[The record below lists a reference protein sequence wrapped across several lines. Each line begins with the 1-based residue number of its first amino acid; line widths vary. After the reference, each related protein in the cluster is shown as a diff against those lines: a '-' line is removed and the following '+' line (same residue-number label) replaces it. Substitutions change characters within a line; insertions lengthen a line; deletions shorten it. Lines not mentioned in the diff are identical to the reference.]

1 MSKIL
6 KMSLGILLFSTMLV
20 LYGCGGGGSSSASD
34 ASNPQTVKSFV
45 LNLQGNPTYINTES
59 AQISGNKITLM
70 TPVGTKAINTLTAN
84 ITTIDGVVH
93 NNVPLTTS
101 SQITS
106 EPKATISY
114 IVTAESGLT
123 NGYTVA
129 ITIPE
134 TLFSCKADTSTSSPS
149 ECGCLIQNDGSGL
162 VWYIS
167 GVSINYPIFSNTPES
182 QWVPQATDYLT
193 TQFNPESHCG
203 YSDWMVPTSESYGSY
218 PNSAAS
224 IYSGYYL
231 WDAESS
237 DPTNIGHLGYFAANN
252 SESSFNASESVAGF
266 TGWLN
271 QGPPVTPPSYAE
283 IASFLGMQPDRAF
296 LIQSPDFSIDS
307 TVYHSQFFLG
317 TYDIYDGASVYS
329 GLVGF
334 YYVDYYLANALG
346 LLPVRGGQ

>member
-1 MSKIL
+1 
-6 KMSLGILLFSTMLV
+6 MLI
-20 LYGCGGGGSSSASD
+20 LYGCGGGGSSS

-101 SQITS
+101 SQITGES
-106 EPKATISY
+106 KATISY

-167 GVSINYPIFSNTPES
+167 GVSISYAIPNFSFASES

-218 PNSAAS
+218 PSSAAS
-224 IYSGYYL
+224 GYSSYYL

-252 SESSFNASESVAGF
+252 SESNFNASESVAGF

-283 IASFLGMQPDRAF
+283 IAMYQGMLPDWAF
-296 LIQSPDFSIDS
+296 LIQSPDFSYSSNPSI
-307 TVYHSQFFLG
+307 VYHSQFFIG
-317 TYDIYDGASVYS
+317 TYSYYSVYS
-329 GLVGF
+329 GLVG
-334 YYVDYYLANALG
+334 YYARYGFALG